1 LHPGSVE
8 RLPFAALRATWESAE
23 SGGAITA
30 RTPAA
35 VDGWAFALGMTSSL
49 PPQIASATTTPV
61 MPAAIAFGLSTAT
74 FAARAAGGAGE
85 ERSKAMWHRRR
96 QARDPLVGFTSFG
109 GGISP

>member
-1 LHPGSVE
+1 
-8 RLPFAALRATWESAE
+8 
-23 SGGAITA
+23 
-30 RTPAA
+30 
-35 VDGWAFALGMTSSL
+35 
-49 PPQIASATTTPV
+49 V

-74 FAARAAGGAGE
+74 FAARAAGGASE